1 MGVPINKE
9 NIYEVLTTDYKRIT
23 LTELKLFYNN

>member
-9 NIYEVLTTDYKRIT
+9 NMYEVLTDYKRIT